1 MMVGVTCGANGHER
15 RLWLLR
21 GILIKTSLVL
31 LFATSASIGG
41 AAGTTAQSQSHGQA
55 DDEVSSR
62 EMSALTLVTVG
73 LIGFMLADPDRER
86 DSQMASKNKVDGYA
100 ADEGVYAVERLPTT
114 IGISAGF

>member
-1 MMVGVTCGANGHER
+1 MLVGVIRGANGHER

-31 LFATSASIGG
+31 LFATSASISS
-41 AAGTTAQSQSHGQA
+41 AAGTTAQSQGQA

-62 EMSALTLVTVG
+62 EVPALTLVTVG
-73 LIGFMLADPDRER
+73 LIGVMLADPDRER
-86 DSQMASKNKVDGYA
+86 DGQMASKNKVDAYA
-100 ADEGVYAVERLPTT
+100 ADEGAYTVERSPTT